1 VAALV
6 AVVVDNHPLRVAP
19 EQPHR
24 VLTVEM
30 ALQMFLAQAGEVVE
44 QVRLALTQQELV
56 EMLAQVVLVNTR
68 TLQVLLFSEAVVVE
82 VVQVVVVLV
91 PQVEQEEA
99 VQVAVVLEPLEMLL
113 KEAAAAGQTTVH
125 HPSQEVQAAQV
136 S

>member
-30 ALQMFLAQAGEVVE
+30 ALQIFLAQAGEVVE
-44 QVRLALTQQELV
+44 QVRLALTQQTLV
-56 EMLAQVVLVNTR
+56 QMLAQVVLVNTR
-68 TLQVLLFSEAVVVE
+68 TLQVLLFSEAVA
-82 VVQVVVVLV
+82 VVVVVVVLVLV

-99 VQVAVVLEPLEMLL
+99 VQVGGALEPLAMPL
-113 KEAAAAGQTTVH
+113 KVVAAAGQTTVH
-125 HPSQEVQAAQV
+125 HPSKEEQAAQV